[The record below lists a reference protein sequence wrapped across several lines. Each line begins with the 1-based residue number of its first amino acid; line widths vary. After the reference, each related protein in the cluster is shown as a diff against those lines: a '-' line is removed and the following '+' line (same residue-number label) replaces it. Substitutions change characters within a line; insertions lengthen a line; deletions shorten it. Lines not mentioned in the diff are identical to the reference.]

1 MEHEHRASLPE
12 PVRSLWER
20 LKALDDGIASQL
32 EAESPTDENRVAE
45 DRSDALRRLCEEIA
59 KLPDIR
65 LREQLLTT
73 LLQGNTRLYARGVQ
87 ALSDAGAQSAAGV
100 LQRRA
105 IKAYG
110 VQDDAV

>member
-1 MEHEHRASLPE
+1 MRASLSE
-12 PVRSLWER
+12 PVLSLWER
-20 LKALDDGIASQL
+20 LDVLDDEISSQL
-32 EAESPTDENRVAE
+32 EAESSADENRIAE

-73 LLQGNTRLYARGVQ
+73 LLEGNTRLYARGVQ
-87 ALSDAGAQSAAGV
+87 ALSDAGAQSAAGA

-110 VQDDAV
+110 VQGGPV